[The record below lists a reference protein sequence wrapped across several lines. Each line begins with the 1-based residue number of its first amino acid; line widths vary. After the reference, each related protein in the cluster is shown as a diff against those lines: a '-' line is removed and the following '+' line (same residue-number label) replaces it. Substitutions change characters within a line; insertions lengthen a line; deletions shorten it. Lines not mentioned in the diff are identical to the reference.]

1 MSDNITTRLI
11 KMISDKH
18 NTRPLL
24 VLLPAWKKTNFA
36 DMSVEGIY
44 TPAESFVSD
53 LTTHILEDGEPF
65 IEQARSLIKQQ
76 PNDNYFIV
84 SPLLSSKFLSDDL
97 RESYPRQHLEQIIFR
112 LLLQEL
118 GEGALAG
125 FLLPNGL
132 LMSKR
137 FLSTLEPLR
146 ATFALRLMIQN
157 LDSAMPD
164 MYGIRTLINLSI
176 LFVEKGARDD
186 KVVRF
191 FRIPTQ
197 DASLDASQVVS
208 DFARLLRQNGG
219 ATRFGYV
226 LRDGVPD
233 GSILSFDLYHPEL
246 VDKQRQIGH
255 YGEVRALGDFFEHVP
270 GLHTAANRN
279 LLLSGTEGA
288 GIPVIGGRDIRRDG
302 TINYDEVRFRITQ
315 PTQGELKANDICLRR
330 ISSEGLCVAVVQVD
344 APPAVTAESVIVL
357 RPKAHI
363 NTEDMELLV
372 EFLRSEIAQQFLAA
386 RSAGINVL
394 LEDILAMPILVFD
407 SSMRLAVQGIND
419 ALQYFKRCQ
428 AEAESAKS
436 ALFNFSSAKEARAH
450 VLDVGRR
457 VRQRKEAASLVD
469 DTSYRFRTQLPH
481 PIAYRWRT
489 IETEQPGLQA
499 YVQILECAEVIV
511 CYLASFAIASAA
523 REGIEISYV
532 IEMRKR
538 LSSKAG
544 HGTNMGDWIAI
555 VREMRDSK
563 QFRAMEGAFP
573 VPELIHSLRDQDA
586 DEALQALVDKRNDQA
601 HGRGP
606 KGDAQIAKACS
617 IAVEELRTLLD
628 AVEFLSEYPLRFIEA
643 TRRDSI
649 TRMTTYRY
657 RDLMGDHPLTSIR
670 ESIDASPEIEAN
682 SLYFL
687 DRAGRMHLLR
697 PLLNRLQCAE
707 CGNWATFYL
716 DRFNVK
722 TRICTLKSMESYER
736 HAIDVSEVVPA
747 FQAVGLVSID
757 V

>member
-1 MSDNITTRLI
+1 M
-11 KMISDKH
+11 
-18 NTRPLL
+18 
-24 VLLPAWKKTNFA
+24 
-36 DMSVEGIY
+36 
-44 TPAESFVSD
+44 
-53 LTTHILEDGEPF
+53 
-65 IEQARSLIKQQ
+65 
-76 PNDNYFIV
+76 
-84 SPLLSSKFLSDDL
+84 
-97 RESYPRQHLEQIIFR
+97 
-112 LLLQEL
+112 
-118 GEGALAG
+118 
-125 FLLPNGL
+125 
-132 LMSKR
+132 
-137 FLSTLEPLR
+137 
-146 ATFALRLMIQN
+146 
-157 LDSAMPD
+157 
-164 MYGIRTLINLSI
+164 
-176 LFVEKGARDD
+176 
-186 KVVRF
+186 
-191 FRIPTQ
+191 
-197 DASLDASQVVS
+197 
-208 DFARLLRQNGG
+208 
-219 ATRFGYV
+219 
-226 LRDGVPD
+226 
-233 GSILSFDLYHPEL
+233 
-246 VDKQRQIGH
+246 
-255 YGEVRALGDFFEHVP
+255 
-270 GLHTAANRN
+270 
-279 LLLSGTEGA
+279 
-288 GIPVIGGRDIRRDG
+288 
-302 TINYDEVRFRITQ
+302 
-315 PTQGELKANDICLRR
+315 
-330 ISSEGLCVAVVQVD
+330 
-344 APPAVTAESVIVL
+344 
-357 RPKAHI
+357 
-363 NTEDMELLV
+363 
-372 EFLRSEIAQQFLAA
+372 
-386 RSAGINVL
+386 
-394 LEDILAMPILVFD
+394 
-407 SSMRLAVQGIND
+407 
-419 ALQYFKRCQ
+419 CQ

-563 QFRAMEGAFP
+563 KFRAMEGAFP